1 MLDVTIELQ
10 KLMENKIEKNNTG
23 FYMDYYI
30 TNNQDNGV
38 NKYSNTK
45 TKATLTY
52 EVNENNLH
60 DDDLGN
66 GLDVQTYYSTPLQKI
81 SSDH

>member
-10 KLMENKIEKNNTG
+10 QLMENKIEKNNTG
-23 FYMDYYI
+23 FYIDYYS
-30 TNNQDNGV
+30 NQKENKAV
-38 NKYSNTK
+38 NKFSNTK

-66 GLDVQTYYSTPLQKI
+66 GLDVQTYYRIPAQKTETT
-81 SSDH
+81 